1 MSRIAF
7 IIKKST
13 RPCINIKSSVIV
25 KCYLYIGG
33 WSGTQNPGFI
43 YSSVYVV
50 SIFFAVLNQY
60 GWAIAL
66 LRQIV
71 NSIS

>member
-50 SIFFAVLNQY
+50 SIFFLPF
-60 GWAIAL
+60 
-66 LRQIV
+66 
-71 NSIS
+71 

>member
-50 SIFFAVLNQY
+50 SIFFCRFKPIWLGDSFIETNCKF
-60 GWAIAL
+60 
-66 LRQIV
+66 
-71 NSIS
+71 N